1 MSIHLTQKRRNT
13 IMKCPPNYLKT
24 FKIKM
29 TKMTHFEYPGELKK
43 ASIKTVVDNGFL
55 VPEKTVKDFP
65 MP

>member
-1 MSIHLTQKRRNT
+1 
-13 IMKCPPNYLKT
+13 MKCPPNYLKT